1 MILSSGLI
9 LRQVPDRAKRVRIS
23 RRSCPVITPFG

>member
-9 LRQVPDRAKRVRIS
+9 LRQVLDRAKRVRIS
-23 RRSCPVITPFG
+23 RHRCPVITPFG